1 MSLAVKP
8 IETVRIVDP
17 IVNFG
22 GPDFK
27 REYGVITGGSQVSY
41 KQYTANSVS
50 SSSMTFY
57 TPPPNPAIA
66 TDPQIFIIYTAIL
79 KFLATNLDAVNSHYA
94 LNNLYDAPTA
104 YPLSNSTSSLNVT
117 IGNAS
122 AAINLQDVLPVLT
135 RVNNN
140 RDIKETTFSTCPSYV
155 DTYKFFSDCTNANN
169 NPLGNYSND
178 PYQSARGAYPI
189 IDNVDNYKN
198 PLLAPGASAVA
209 SVMFTVCEPLFISP
223 LAFGKGAHNRNGIIG
238 VQTINWTFTFSS
250 LSRMW
255 NHSNPNIQL
264 QFTEGEF
271 YNNAQL
277 LFKYVTPKLLQPIPT
292 TVVYPYDIIQRYPN
306 PIQSIALGGNTIVS
320 SSNIQLQSIPK
331 MIYIYAK
338 YKKPTVAN
346 DPSLMSLTDTYLPI
360 SNVSINYNNMSSLL
374 ATATKYDLYHMS
386 RRNGV
391 NMNWDQWSGITQ
403 EYVNGA
409 IRPIPLCGSI
419 LAIAMGID
427 IGLDDLHAPGEIFNS
442 QLQVN
447 VTVENNTGAAI
458 ALGDYDLFIV
468 TVIEGIWT
476 IENLNCIPQTGV
488 LSKQD
493 ILDAEQKPGFDYSE
507 VSNRY
512 GGDFMSS
519 LKKFGNTA
527 VNAAKTAAPY
537 IKKGAEAVSKGID
550 AAESV
555 GALAGL
561 GYSGGANSGGRRH
574 HRGAALVT
582 RAEMGASLHERL
594 R

>member
-8 IETVRIVDP
+8 IETVRLVDP

-41 KQYTANSVS
+41 KQFTANSVS
-50 SSSMTFY
+50 SSSMLY
-57 TPPPNPAIA
+57 WTPPPNPAIA
-66 TDPQIFIIYTAIL
+66 SDPQIFCKYTVTL
-79 KFLATNLDAVNSHYA
+79 EFNVTNLDLHNAHNA
-94 LNNLYDAPTA
+94 FNNLYDAPTA
-104 YPLSNSTSSLNVT
+104 YPLSNATSSLNVT

-122 AAINLQDVLPVLT
+122 AAINLQDVLPPLT

-155 DTYKFFSDCTNANN
+155 DTYKYFSDCYNANN

-178 PYQSARGAYPI
+178 TYQSARGAYPI
-189 IDNVDNYKN
+189 ISMTN
-198 PLLAPGASAVA
+198 PQLAANTSGVA
-209 SVMFTVCEPLFISP
+209 SVTFSACEPIFISP

-250 LSRMW
+250 LAKMW
-255 NHSNPNIQL
+255 NHSYPYIKME
-264 QFTEGEF
+264 FTKGTF
-271 YNNAQL
+271 SSDAQL
-277 LFKYVTPKLLQPIPT
+277 LFKYVTPKLLQPIPST
-292 TVVYPYDIIQRYPN
+292 IVYPYDIIQRYPN
-306 PIQSIALGGNTIVS
+306 AVPAIGSGSSAVIS

-331 MIYIYAK
+331 MIYVYAK
-338 YKKPTVAN
+338 YKNPVIPN
-346 DPSLMSLTDTYLPI
+346 DPSLLSLTDTYLPI
-360 SNVSINYNNMSSLL
+360 SNVSVNYNNMSSLL

-391 NMNWDQWSGITQ
+391 NMNWDQWSGYTQ
-403 EYVNGA
+403 EIDSFYPNS
-409 IRPIPLCGSI
+409 IKKIPLCGSI

-442 QLQVN
+442 QLQIN
-447 VTVENNTGAAI
+447 VTIENNTGADI

-476 IENLNCIPQTGV
+476 IENLSCIPQTGV

-507 VSNRY
+507 VANRY

-519 LKKFGNTA
+519 LKKFGNAA

-537 IKKGAEAVSKGID
+537 VKKGAEAVSKGID
-550 AAESV
+550 AAETV